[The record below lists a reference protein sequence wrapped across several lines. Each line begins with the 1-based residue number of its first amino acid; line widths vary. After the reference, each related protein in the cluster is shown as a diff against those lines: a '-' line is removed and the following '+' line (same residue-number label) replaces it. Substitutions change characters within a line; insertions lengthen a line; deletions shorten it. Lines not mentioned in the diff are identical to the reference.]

1 MTRLAYHALVATL
14 ALISAAL
21 RPTPSFAADA
31 PSGGLNEVITLLD
44 KLDDPSAQADVL
56 RGVSAALK
64 GRRQVA
70 MPAGWR
76 GVYAKLQASPDAQVR
91 EEAIGLALVFG
102 DADAIAALRALA
114 ADAKADPAARQA
126 ALAALVQGHEPKL
139 GPVLLSLLDDAAL
152 RGPAIRGLAGYS
164 EAATAQAI
172 LQRYASLSES
182 QRHDAINT
190 LASRPAWAV
199 PLLDAVED
207 GRIPPSDISAYT
219 VRQLMGLNDKPVSDR
234 LARRVV
240 ALRAPAQDKAALIAT
255 YKKTFTPDVMARA
268 DAGHGRAV
276 FNKTCAA
283 CHTLFDAGGKVG
295 PDLTGSQLANL
306 DYVLENVVDPSA
318 VVANEYLMTLIQT
331 TDDRTITG
339 IIRQEN
345 DASLTLRTT
354 TEDVIVPK
362 GEIKK
367 RKTSPISMMPEG
379 LLEGLSTAD
388 ARDLIGYLASPAQV
402 PAKEDV
408 KSSPRP

>member
-1 MTRLAYHALVATL
+1 MTRLAHRAFGCILVLTTWAANPIQVSAT
-14 ALISAAL
+14 
-21 RPTPSFAADA
+21 DA
-31 PSGGLNEVITLLD
+31 PAPGLNTVVTLLE
-44 KLDDPSAQADVL
+44 KIDDPTAQADVL
-56 RGVSAALK
+56 RGVSDALK

-76 GVYAKLQASPDAQVR
+76 TVYAKLRVSPSPQVR
-91 EEAIGLALVFG
+91 EQAIGLALVFG
-102 DADAIAALRALA
+102 DADAIAALRDLA
-114 ADAKADPAARQA
+114 ADAKADPAARRT

-139 GPVLLSLLDDAAL
+139 GPILLLLLDDPAL

-164 EAATAQAI
+164 EEATPRTI
-172 LQRYASLSES
+172 LQRYATLSET

-190 LASRPAWAV
+190 LGSRPAWAAAM
-199 PLLDAVED
+199 LDAVE
-207 GRIPPSDISAYT
+207 GGKIPRSDVSAYT
-219 VRQLMGLNDKPVSDR
+219 VRQLMGLNDKAVGDR
-234 LARRVV
+234 LSRYFG
-240 ALRAPAQDKAALIAT
+240 ALRPPAQDKAALIAT
-255 YKKTFTPDVMARA
+255 YKKTFTADVMAKA

-295 PDLTGSQLANL
+295 PDLTGSQRANL

-331 TDDRTITG
+331 TDDRTING
-339 IIRQEN
+339 IIKQES

-379 LLEGLSTAD
+379 LLEGLGTAD
-388 ARDLIGYLASPAQV
+388 ARDLIAYLASPYQV
-402 PAKEDV
+402 PAKEETS
-408 KSSPRP
+408 K